1 MFINIGQG
9 FALTDEEFE
18 REMAERRE
26 RLQLSKNDYLI
37 GCPLCQVE
45 FPSQQNLANDNQQ

>member
-1 MFINIGQG
+1 MIGP
-9 FALTDEEFE
+9 AVVLTDAELE

-26 RLQLSKNDYLI
+26 RLELKKNDYLI

-45 FPSQQNLANDNQQ
+45 FPSQVTSTNDQQDN